1 MATSWLGSS
10 KSTHNGTPRPIDE
23 LVSFNAPGSLE
34 ADQYRTLRH
43 VVERLSLNAELKVIA
58 VTSPAMGDGKTVTTL
73 NLAGSL
79 AQSPGTRVLVIDADL
94 HRPAVASNLGL
105 AIDDGHGLED
115 ALDNRDASRAARAT
129 QRIESLNLSV
139 LLPGSSSTP
148 PYQVLGSPHV
158 GSLLTQLRGQ
168 YDYVLI
174 DTPPAAPLA
183 DVRMLARWVDG
194 FIVVVSAHRTARKQ
208 LVEALGALDRDKV
221 IGVVFNGDDQPMRS
235 SHYGYYAVKH
245 SRTTAINGKVPKAP
259 KPPKSSGPPS
269 ITG

>member
-1 MATSWLGSS
+1 MATSWLGP
-10 KSTHNGTPRPIDE
+10 STSANNGTPRPIDE

-43 VVERLSLNAELKVIA
+43 VVERLSMNTELKVIA
-58 VTSPAMGDGKTVTTL
+58 VTSPGMGDGKTVTTL

-79 AQSPGTRVLVIDADL
+79 SQSPGTRVLVIDADL
-94 HRPAVASNLGL
+94 HRPAVATHLGL
-105 AIDDGHGLED
+105 GTDEGHSLED
-115 ALDNRDASRAARAT
+115 ALDTRDATRAARAA
-129 QRIESLNLSV
+129 QRIDSLNLSV
-139 LLPGSSSTP
+139 LLPGSTSTP

-158 GSLLTQLRGQ
+158 GSLLTQMRGQ

-183 DVRMLARWVDG
+183 DVRMLGRWVDG
-194 FIVVVSAHRTARKQ
+194 FIVVVSAHRTSRKQ

-221 IGVVFNGDDQPMRS
+221 VGVVFNGDDQPLRA
-235 SHYGYYAVKH
+235 SHYGYYALKH
-245 SRTTAINGKVPKAP
+245 SRKAIKNGKAP
-259 KPPKSSGPPS
+259 KPSGPTS